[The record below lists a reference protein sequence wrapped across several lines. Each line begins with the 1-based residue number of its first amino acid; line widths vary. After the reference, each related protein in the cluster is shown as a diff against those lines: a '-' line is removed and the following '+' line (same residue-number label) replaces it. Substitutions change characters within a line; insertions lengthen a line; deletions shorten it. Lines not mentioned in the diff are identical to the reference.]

1 MPNRKTFDEREKY
14 DHSSHPVQQ
23 RQPSDLK
30 ADIQDKQDKVVKTA
44 TVDTSKSPKGAIP
57 KRRAKFAR

>member
-14 DHSSHPVQQ
+14 DHSSHPVRK

-30 ADIQDKQDKVVKTA
+30 ADIPDAKDE
-44 TVDTSKSPKGAIP
+44 TVTPAEPAESPSAERRTSSTFS
-57 KRRAKFAR
+57 KRR

>member
-14 DHSSHPVQQ
+14 DHSSHPVRE

-30 ADIQDKQDKVVKTA
+30 ADIQDKGDKVVTPADTA
-44 TVDTSKSPKGAIP
+44 KSSGVVS
-57 KRRAKFAR
+57 REQ